1 MLLRHKLPGLA
12 LALAAVAAFAQQ
24 VPRQSAEFALTTS
37 NGGQILLSQYSGKVV
52 LLACMFTTCPHCQ
65 HSTQILNG
73 IQKEYA
79 DRGLQIVG
87 VFFNDKADQLLPGF
101 IAQFH
106 PAFPVGYATR
116 EQVNEYLQHPPGK
129 PTYVPEMLFIDRHR
143 IVRAQ
148 YSGEIDFFKDQDKN
162 IRAMVDS
169 LLKEPVAAGK
179 NGHSAHK
186 KRS

>member
-1 MLLRHKLPGLA
+1 MRLRHKLPGLA

-179 NGHSAHK
+179 TGHSAHK